1 MERRRRLAPGDRDL
15 SLRPLGIPAQDHGPS
30 AAMAE
35 TLARDGAVHRV
46 SLKHFRAKAE
56 AIGIGGSLAAPPLP
70 HHRTYGSVYGG
81 SRSYANALRLND
93 STRVGWA
100 VRGHSPPRAIRCL
113 PATPAGLHPSAPMR
127 SPVSTGCS
135 AACRSRD
142 SCPTCLS
149 SRSGLQ

>member
-1 MERRRRLAPGDRDL
+1 MFSASPPTTDIAQHRRHVGKVPMHKVA
-15 SLRPLGIPAQDHGPS
+15 
-30 AAMAE
+30 
-35 TLARDGAVHRV
+35 
-46 SLKHFRAKAE
+46 

-81 SRSYANALRLND
+81 SRSYANALRSND

-113 PATPAGLHPSAPMR
+113 PVSPAGLHPSAPMR
-127 SPVSTGCS
+127 SPVSTGYS

-149 SRSGLQ
+149 SRLGLQPSFPVRPICCLRLSATECLTSLVDDMT